1 MQSTSEKWKVWV
13 ERGCQTLVLQC
24 NRIKPA
30 TKLSRKRMSVSRGVF
45 GQQLA
50 GPEPAGRT
58 LASLVESHTG
68 KGCCGEQWHPL
79 FMIFVCFQR
88 GHGTRMQK
96 GRLLNICVRS
106 LLPSR
111 SLLQKI
117 YSSTVYHLSIHLSL
131 KEVESHHCLWI
142 QIDGRLVSLHL
153 SNCVNTAL
161 DMLFLWSLERES
173 SISVASE
180 HEWTCR
186 AKRICQLAIHLNLWE
201 NVHWRGTVNISEQDI
216 TYR

>member
-30 TKLSRKRMSVSRGVF
+30 TKLSRKRMSVSCGVF

-117 YSSTVYHLSIHLSL
+117 YSSTVYHLSSIYLWKKS
-131 KEVESHHCLWI
+131 SHITACEFKLTADLCLYI
-142 QIDGRLVSLHL
+142 CQIVWTLH
-153 SNCVNTAL
+153 
-161 DMLFLWSLERES
+161 
-173 SISVASE
+173 
-180 HEWTCR
+180 WTCYSCGVLKGKVALAWR
-186 AKRICQLAIHLNLWE
+186 ANM
-201 NVHWRGTVNISEQDI
+201 SE
-216 TYR
+216 RVEPKGSAS